1 MKVYIYILLL
11 SYNPSFITVL
21 YLCMLSL
28 ELPTNEVVRQLEVFL
43 SKMEQSF
50 GVTLI
55 IYVFY
60 NLELAFILCFV
71 ITLIIITP
79 PFPIASQAIPINT

>member
-11 SYNPSFITVL
+11 SYNPSFITIHIPV
-21 YLCMLSL
+21 Y
-28 ELPTNEVVRQLEVFL
+28 VVTGTAYRRGRLAEAFL

-60 NLELAFILCFV
+60 NLELALILCFV
-71 ITLIIITP
+71 ITLLIITP
-79 PFPIASQAIPINT
+79 FFPGYP